1 MATPLRDLLAASAP
15 DAATALGDTAEQTLA
30 ALCSEAAAAWPGV
43 IVEPAEVIATL
54 ARKLGVGPNNDDPPP
69 LTAAAAIEIHL
80 ALACARGD
88 NAGVAAF
95 DRAYLEV
102 VPQAL
107 AGMKLPAATVEDVR
121 SMVRD
126 KLLLAD
132 GDKPPRVVEYAGR
145 GRLRGLIQVMA
156 TRTAID
162 RIRLEE
168 REAELPA
175 RELAAPTDVALS
187 LIKAQYREAF
197 SAGFARAVAAATRR
211 DRNLLRLH
219 FLGGVTLEQLAQMY
233 NVHRATVVR
242 WLAAARESVFAA
254 TREHVATQI
263 AAPTDELDEM
273 FELVKSRV
281 ELSVERLLASVE
293 VSHRRG

>member
-1 MATPLRDLLAASAP
+1 MATPLYDLVARTSAEAAARLGSPIDGEALLAACCAQ
-15 DAATALGDTAEQTLA
+15 AAE
-30 ALCSEAAAAWPGV
+30 AWPG
-43 IVEPAEVIATL
+43 IEIAPADVVQLLATKL
-54 ARKLGVGPNNDDPPP
+54 AGDDPIAPTP
-69 LTAAAAIEIHL
+69 AALTELHL

-88 NAGVAAF
+88 NAAVAAF

-107 AGMKLPAATVEDVR
+107 AGMKLPQATIDDVR
-121 SMVRD
+121 AAVRD

-132 GDKPPRVVEYAGR
+132 GDRPPRILDYAGR
-145 GRLRGLIQVMA
+145 GRLRGLVQVSA

-175 RELAAPTDVALS
+175 RELAASGDVAMS
-187 LIKAQYREAF
+187 LIKAQYRAAF
-197 SAGFARAVAAATRR
+197 AEGFAKAVATASRR

-242 WLAAARESVFAA
+242 WLAAARDAVFAA
-254 TREHVATQI
+254 TREHVATAI
-263 AAPTDELDEM
+263 AAPSDELDEM
-273 FELVKSRV
+273 FDLVKSRV

-293 VSHRRG
+293 LSHRR